1 MLFRQPGGIV
11 GDLLLLLLRL
21 NFNIRQQKQ
30 NKALLGS
37 DFLPLML
44 DAGNCCCRISSV
56 GAVSVREAA
65 VKTAEYI
72 LFKLRNIWEKAST
85 AAAKFQEIHRKLS
98 PLDER

>member
-72 LFKLRNIWEKAST
+72 RFGIFGKKLQLLPLNFR
-85 AAAKFQEIHRKLS
+85 KFTGSYR
-98 PLDER
+98 R